1 MSQDLQNFVKFQK
14 FQLENLVDFEK
25 CSKTLI
31 FLQKSEPIQLKTS
44 NILPKFYQKLATTL
58 RVRKTAAL
66 LPRPAPRGP
75 ASRARARPPGD
86 PRRAQT
92 PGELCASIRSSKV
105 FRTGTYGK
113 RIGCSSARE
122 QRNLLA
128 SQVKERQVS
137 QEIGSRLLHA
147 VNCAFSISLAKY
159 ASFRSLQRYDLPVRN
174 RM

>member
-1 MSQDLQNFVKFQK
+1 MILEQCKGVHCVDLGESFQTNIYLQN
-14 FQLENLVDFEK
+14 LA
-25 CSKTLI
+25 S
-31 FLQKSEPIQLKTS
+31 IQPRTS
-44 NILPKFYQKLATTL
+44 PPKF
-58 RVRKTAAL
+58 RAA
-66 LPRPAPRGP
+66 RAHI
-75 ASRARARPPGD
+75 ARARPPGD